1 MSDQVAIVIA
11 LIGLVGLALAAMAGL
26 GGAILGSRI
35 AANATTRAAAT
46 AQATAGSDREEAR
59 RTRFA
64 DRKLAL
70 AVDLLLAAD
79 LHHLEA
85 DQQVASK
92 LERWEVELDFGLT
105 PDEPLPSVG
114 PTAGVRAAYLAL
126 DLVAPAAAVAAGE
139 LYEATVPLGRL
150 AAGWMDPLSDQESR
164 RKWAREWSE
173 ATARWDDARR
183 NFVDAVRR
191 DLDVNIEPTVAV

>member
-59 RTRFA
+59 RTRFG
-64 DRKLAL
+64 DRKLEL

-79 LHHLEA
+79 RHRRDAGQHIATRLDRWEA
-85 DQQVASK
+85 D
-92 LERWEVELDFGLT
+92 LEVGPLEWTD
-105 PDEPLPSVG
+105 PLPDIGSSE
-114 PTAGVRAAYLAL
+114 PVRTAYLAL
-126 DLVAPAAAVAAGE
+126 DIVAPGSAAAAAAF
-139 LYEATVPLGRL
+139 YEATVPLGSL
-150 AAGWMDPLSDQESR
+150 AASWQGPDRVDDYK
-164 RKWAREWSE
+164 KWARDWTE
-173 ATARWDDARR
+173 ATERWDDVRR
-183 NFVDAVRR
+183 DFVDAVRT
-191 DLDVNIEPTVAV
+191 DIGVTIDAAS